1 MSYADS
7 NDTDDLLNFIIK
19 KRDTKELTL
28 PSQLL
33 YLFCKFNKI
42 SLINTYKE
50 QKDISLCLHCVNIV
64 ESIFRLIYNY
74 SLNIKLS
81 IFICERAV
89 LLFNEYINISKSYNS
104 DKINIQDIKQF
115 IINKSIGPIIIDSKK
130 TLINTYNPLL
140 KCLKSFMCYFF
151 IDNIDNDGMRERG
164 IHFYMESLTRILST
178 SLIDMYDTNLLDYID
193 DELAVFKTIEPE
205 DMSRS
210 INLLKIKFEI
220 LLSLSK
226 KNSLSF
232 IINNIDSIIAN
243 NKNVNHLLL
252 EFNEDENIKESV
264 HFKKLIK
271 NIKTNI

>member
-1 MSYADS
+1 
-7 NDTDDLLNFIIK
+7 
-19 KRDTKELTL
+19 
-28 PSQLL
+28 
-33 YLFCKFNKI
+33 
-42 SLINTYKE
+42 
-50 QKDISLCLHCVNIV
+50 
-64 ESIFRLIYNY
+64 
-74 SLNIKLS
+74 
-81 IFICERAV
+81 
-89 LLFNEYINISKSYNS
+89 
-104 DKINIQDIKQF
+104 
-115 IINKSIGPIIIDSKK
+115 
-130 TLINTYNPLL
+130 
-140 KCLKSFMCYFF
+140 
-151 IDNIDNDGMRERG
+151 MRERG